1 MQRQEAVLTTEL
13 QELTTE
19 LRNIGVQLQS
29 YRTPEVVAGAV
40 ILQRL
45 DDVRSDINGHVEALI
60 DEIRRDAINLFAPS
74 GKTCKEAILS

>member
-40 ILQRL
+40 ILHRL
-45 DDVRSDINGHVEALI
+45 DA
-60 DEIRRDAINLFAPS
+60 
-74 GKTCKEAILS
+74 